1 MTAASLTGGFA
12 DAPLEAARAFRVAM
26 NAMARPGSIG
36 TLDFAA
42 PPAPLSP
49 AAGALLLTLCDADTP
64 VHLASDRDTEEIRAW
79 IAFHAGAPPSAPGE
93 AAFATGSWE
102 ALQPL
107 HRFPHGLPDYPDRSA
122 TLIVEMTSLAAEGA
136 VLTGPGIRDSA
147 RMSLPEI
154 EAFRRNRALF
164 PRGLDFF
171 FACGTRVAALPCSAL
186 VAERED
192 A

>member
-1 MTAASLTGGFA
+1 MTGAELTGGFA

-26 NAMARPGSIG
+26 NVMARPGSIG

-42 PPAPLSP
+42 PPPPLSP

-64 VHLASDRDTEEIRAW
+64 VHLAPDRDTEEIRAW
-79 IAFHAGAPPSAPGE
+79 IAFHVGAPAAAPEG

-107 HRFPHGLPDYPDRSA
+107 DRFPHGLPDYPDRSA
-122 TLIVEMTSLAAEGA
+122 TLVVEMPSLAAEGA
-136 VLTGPGIRDSA
+136 VLSGPGIRDSA
-147 RMSLPEI
+147 RLSLPEI

-171 FACGTRVAALPCSAL
+171 FACGIRVAALPRSAL
-186 VAERED
+186 VAEQED